1 MTAAPPLHYGY
12 AEYVAFEA
20 SADVKHEYVRGLIL
34 AMAGG
39 TPEHGAR
46 AVRVMA
52 ALSAAL
58 RDRSCVVYDPDVRVR
73 IAEADVTA
81 YPDASVVCGQ
91 LETDQGDPHAITN
104 PLVVVE
110 VLSPS
115 TEEYDRGDKFEAYK
129 QIASLREVVFVAHD
143 AARIDVW
150 RRDDAGWA
158 LRSSGPEQRARLESV
173 DCELAVDE
181 IFRDPFASR

>member
-1 MTAAPPLHYGY
+1 MTAAPPLHYPY

-52 ALSAAL
+52 ALSTAL
-58 RDRSCVVYDPDVRVR
+58 RDRSCVVYDSDVRVR
-73 IAEADVTA
+73 VAQADVTA

-91 LETDQGDPHAITN
+91 LETDRNDPHAITN
-104 PLVVVE
+104 PLLVVE

-115 TEEYDRGDKFEAYK
+115 TEEYDRGDKLEAYK
-129 QIASLREVVFVAHD
+129 QIASLREIVLVAHD
-143 AARIDVW
+143 APRIDVW
-150 RRDDAGWA
+150 H
-158 LRSSGPEQRARLESV
+158 RSGDSWECESSAEGQRARLESV
-173 DCELAVDE
+173 ACELAVDE
-181 IFRDPFASR
+181 IFRDPLARG